1 MRIFVISLVL
11 LFSSV
16 FQGVAQSP
24 GGVSTNLRWWLK
36 ANSGVFSDNGATPA
50 VANSTAVQQWNDQST
65 IANHARQTTGGNKPV
80 FNNAVIN
87 GYPALRFSSNQFI
100 DGLALPGINPTDNWI
115 FFMVFKQNSFT
126 AGGTSDGGGTYLMD
140 RTSGTGN
147 LMSLKIVNT
156 DKFML
161 QKRNDGGFG
170 IGGPISTIS
179 AASSQFVIADY
190 YRQFGTAYG
199 LFINGKSDGTSGDDS
214 GNLTGPTLRI
224 GRHADNTNSGL
235 NGDLAE
241 VIMYNYFPTATQRQQ
256 IESYLAIKYGIT
268 LDQSDGGKDYLSSTG
283 TTIYPAT
290 TSHAVYNNNIAGI
303 GQDDGS
309 ALLQSSSQSQ
319 NNLSVLS
326 VSSPSALTNGN
337 FLLWGDDSPT
347 ITNSNNVP
355 APYIN
360 RLSRVWRAKT
370 TGSVGTVTLSF
381 DLTGLGVSLSNAS
394 RFALLTNTSA
404 DLSTA
409 TASTATRSISGNVV
423 SFSGISISDGTYFSI
438 ATDII
443 IPVPGGVSGPLAW
456 LRADNGAYVN
466 TGITLATNGQ
476 TVQQWNNFQGS
487 VSYNVS
493 QATSGNRP
501 TFLTNSANSN
511 PVIRYSVASS
521 SLDFGAMGIS
531 SSSSLESFFSIRPTA
546 INSTGSVNDENGS
559 YFMDRTTASNALF
572 GLKASGTKF
581 GYQKRNDASN
591 GLGGV
596 ATTSDINT
604 SIFQLVNMYRNY
616 NVQYGIAYNGSIEST
631 LADTDGPMTLP
642 SLRLGNHAT
651 TNVGLVGDLPEFI
664 LYTRNLSTNE
674 RTRVNSYLALKYGV
688 SLSQATATHYLASN
702 SSIIFPSATSYSGF
716 STDVAGLGRDNVS
729 SLLQLN
735 SQSVNAGSMVN
746 LQIASLPTDLSFL
759 IWGSNN
765 GSVTV
770 PNTVDVQSPVLRR
783 LARVWRVSNI
793 NSVGPVTVN
802 IDLSTVPGAKLQADL
817 RLIVDGD
824 GVFNAGTTA
833 LTGTLV
839 GNIFTVTN
847 VTLANGNYF
856 TIGSVSLS
864 TPLPVQLTQFDVEL
878 SGENVTATWATASE
892 LNADFFE
899 VQRSKEGVEYESIG
913 KVKAFGTTTIPQ
925 KYSLDDTNP
934 YNGISY
940 YRLRQVDFDGTQTFS
955 DVRSITIDKK
965 ATRISIF
972 PNPVLNNQ
980 LTLQLHNW
988 KEESA
993 HVTIVDLMGKIVFQ
1007 MPLAVA
1013 RQTKWL
1019 FTLNDDIPTG
1029 VYLITVRG
1037 STSRF
1042 ISKIMVNK

>member
-1 MRIFVISLVL
+1 M
-11 LFSSV
+11 
-16 FQGVAQSP
+16 A
-24 GGVSTNLRWWLK
+24 
-36 ANSGVFSDNGATPA
+36 A
-50 VANSTAVQQWNDQST
+50 
-65 IANHARQTTGGNKPV
+65 
-80 FNNAVIN
+80 
-87 GYPALRFSSNQFI
+87 
-100 DGLALPGINPTDNWI
+100 PGINPTDNWI

-126 AGGTSDGGGTYLMD
+126 AGATNDGAGSYLID
-140 RTSGTGN
+140 RTSGTNN

-161 QKRNDGGFG
+161 QKRNDDGSGL
-170 IGGPISTIS
+170 GGPISTTS
-179 AASSQFVIADY
+179 AGSPLFLIADH

-199 LFINGKSDGTSGDDS
+199 LFINGRNDGTSGDDS
-214 GNLTGPTLRI
+214 GNLTGPSLRI
-224 GRHADNTNSGL
+224 GRHATTTNGGL

-241 VIMYNYFPTATQRQQ
+241 VIMYNNFPTTTQRQQ
-256 IESYLAIKYGIT
+256 IESYLAIKYGVT
-268 LDQSDGGKDYLSSTG
+268 LDQSGGGKDYLSSAG
-283 TTIYPAT
+283 ATIYPAT

-309 ALLQSSSQSQ
+309 ALLQASSQSQ

-326 VSSPSALTNGN
+326 VSSPSTLTNGN
-337 FLLWGDDSPT
+337 FLMWGDDSPT
-347 ITNSNNVP
+347 ITNSTNVP

-360 RLSRVWRAKT
+360 RLSRVWRAKA

-394 RFALLTNTSA
+394 RFALLTNTSS
-404 DLSTA
+404 DMSTA
-409 TASTATRSISGNVV
+409 TASTATRTILGNVV
-423 SFSGISISDGTYFSI
+423 NFSGITLADGTYFSI

-443 IPVPGGVSGPLAW
+443 PGPGGVSGPIAW

-466 TGITLATNGQ
+466 AGVTLATNGQ
-476 TVQQWNNFQGS
+476 TIQQWNNFQGAA
-487 VSYNVS
+487 SYNVS

-501 TFLTNSANSN
+501 TFLTNSVNSN

-521 SLDFGAMGIS
+521 SLDFGAMGVS
-531 SSSSLESFFSIRPTA
+531 SSSSLEVFFSIRPTA
-546 INSTGSVNDENGS
+546 INTTGSVNDGNGS
-559 YFMDRTTASNALF
+559 YFMDRTTATNALF

-581 GYQKRNDASN
+581 GYQKRNDANN

-596 ATTSDINT
+596 ATTSNINT
-604 SIFQLVNMYRNY
+604 STFQLVNMYRNY

-631 LADTDGPMTLP
+631 LADADGPMTLP
-642 SLRLGNHAT
+642 NLKLGNHAT

-664 LYTRNLSTNE
+664 LYTRNLTTNE
-674 RTRVNSYLALKYGV
+674 RTRINSYLALKYGV
-688 SLSQATATHYLASN
+688 SLSQATATDYLASN
-702 SSIIFPSATSYSGF
+702 LSIIFPSASSYSGF
-716 STDVAGLGRDNVS
+716 STDVAGLGRDDVS

-735 SQSVNAGSMVN
+735 SQSVNTGSMVN

-793 NSVGPVTVN
+793 NTVGPVTIN
-802 IDLSTVPGAKLQADL
+802 IDLSTVPGAKLQADV
-817 RLIVDGD
+817 RLIIDGD

-833 LTGTLV
+833 LTGTLA

-856 TIGSVSLS
+856 TIGTVSLS
-864 TPLPVQLTQFDVEL
+864 TPLPVQLTQFDVGL
-878 SGENVTATWATASE
+878 SGENVVATWTTASE

-913 KVKAFGTTTIPQ
+913 KVKAFGTTSLAQ
-925 KYSLDDTNP
+925 RYSFADTNP
-934 YNGISY
+934 YDGVSY
-940 YRLRQVDFDGTQTFS
+940 YRLRQVDFDGTQTLS
-955 DVRSITIDKK
+955 DILTIAIDKK

-972 PNPVLNNQ
+972 PNPILGNQ
-980 LTLQLHNW
+980 LNLQLHNW

-993 HVTIVDLMGKIVFQ
+993 HISIVDLMGNTVFQ
-1007 MPLAVA
+1007 EQLDPVK
-1013 RQTKWL
+1013 QKWL
-1019 FTLNDDIPTG
+1019 FDVSPTIPSG
-1029 VYLITVRG
+1029 VYIVTVTG
-1037 STSRF
+1037 GALRF
-1042 ISKIMVNK
+1042 TSKIVVNK